1 MNQENNKE
9 KKFGKPQGERKS
21 FGDKKPYGDRKP
33 YGDKKSYGDRKPY
46 GDKKSFGDRKPFG
59 DKKPFGDRKPMEDR
73 KPFGDKKFEG
83 ERKSFGDKKPYG
95 ERKPF
100 GDKKSFGDR
109 KPMGDRKPFGD
120 KKFEGDR
127 KPAFRQDKPFG
138 RPAVPAQTGAVSG
151 GRKVALE
158 VLTEVLHKDG
168 YASLVLD
175 QKLTNANLPQVEKR
189 FCTNLVYS
197 TVENLIRI
205 DFALAGFLD
214 DVDSLEKRVR
224 DILRMSACQL
234 MYMDRVPS
242 SAVVDEAVKLTRHIG
257 MENMTGLVNAV
268 LRNLIRGMN
277 EIKWPTP
284 DEGARYLS
292 IMFSVPYWLAQKL
305 MDAYDPETAR
315 KICAFRGE
323 HFMTLRRNKTLVS
336 QEQFEK
342 ILEKKVWNAQK
353 GKVLD
358 AWHVQGASEIA
369 RDTDY
374 LSGHFSIE
382 GESSMLAAEAMQVKY
397 GMQVLDCCA
406 APGGKTAYLAEMMSG
421 TGRVYA
427 WDVHEH
433 RVALIRAMMKRLRLE
448 NIRPAVRD
456 ACQLREDLEGQMDAV
471 LLDAPCSGLGVMDDK
486 PDLKYRVTQESVEEL
501 VGIQEKLL
509 DTCCKYVKKGGTL
522 VYSTCSLLP
531 EENGMQIEKFLK
543 NHPEFKLAPLP
554 ECFPESIKERYNENG
569 VQILPHLDG
578 LEGFFIARLKR
589 V

>member
-33 YGDKKSYGDRKPY
+33 YG
-46 GDKKSFGDRKPFG
+46 
-59 DKKPFGDRKPMEDR
+59 E
-73 KPFGDKKFEG
+73 KKFEG

-95 ERKPF
+95 DRKPMGDRKPYGEKKFEGERKPF
-100 GDKKSFGDR
+100 GDKKPYGDR
-109 KPMGDRKPFGD
+109 KPMGDRKPYGE
-120 KKFEGDR
+120 KKFEGERKSFGDR

-138 RPAVPAQTGAVSG
+138 RPAAPAQTDAVSG

-257 MENMTGLVNAV
+257 MESMTGLVNAV

-369 RDTDY
+369 RDADY

-406 APGGKTAYLAEMMSG
+406 APGGKTAYMAEMMSG

-456 ACQLREDLEGQMDAV
+456 ACQFREDLEMQMDAV

-486 PDLKYRVTQESVEEL
+486 PDLKYRVTKESVEEL

-509 DTCCKYVKKGGTL
+509 ESCCKYVKKGGTM

-554 ECFPESIKERYNENG
+554 ECFPESIKARYGENG